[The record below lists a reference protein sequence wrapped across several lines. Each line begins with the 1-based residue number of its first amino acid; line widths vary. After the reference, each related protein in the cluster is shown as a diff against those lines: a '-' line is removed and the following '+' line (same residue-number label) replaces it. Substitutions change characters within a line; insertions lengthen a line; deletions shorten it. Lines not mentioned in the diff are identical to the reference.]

1 MHEGPPGRT
10 RKMMQ
15 SEEAARIDCG
25 SPKPPGERRHTR
37 SASARPEWD
46 GIDIDACYRYIL
58 GRQTI
63 DGGFCFYVYH
73 DWGVE
78 EPNAPD
84 AYAAVASLGLLDR
97 PVPRRAAVADW
108 LKAQQDPRGGY
119 ATLTIA
125 HATLTA
131 LRLLG
136 EAPLRDP
143 SQFLENVAGIYGLT
157 DAAGR
162 EPSGWLHNGLRCVE
176 LWQDYGLSLNDRIRT
191 RVGAALSR
199 LRQDDGGYG
208 APGASLPDTGAAVA
222 LAAALDLPVDPAVL
236 AYVRQCE
243 APPYGFNITPS
254 ASSSG
259 LESHHAGLRVLGHF
273 GASPRQPAVV
283 QDYVESCQTRRGG
296 FGRVPGAVPRL
307 DDSLRALEVLCMLAQ
322 ARSAGRQASGDP

>member
-1 MHEGPPGRT
+1 MTQTEEKDVRIDYGSPEPPGGR
-10 RKMMQ
+10 
-15 SEEAARIDCG
+15 G
-25 SPKPPGERRHTR
+25 HPP
-37 SASARPEWD
+37 SVSARPAWD
-46 GIDIDACYRYIL
+46 GIDVDACYRYIL
-58 GRQTI
+58 GRQTV

-84 AYAAVASLGLLDR
+84 THAAVASLGLLGR
-97 PVPRRAAVADW
+97 PVPRRAAVVDW
-108 LKAQQDPRGGY
+108 LKARQDPRGGY
-119 ATLTIA
+119 PTLIIG

-131 LRLLG
+131 LRFLG

-143 SQFLENVAGIYGLT
+143 SRFFGEIAGIYGLT

-162 EPSGWLHNGLRCVE
+162 EPAGWLHNALRCVE
-176 LWQDYGLSLNDRIRT
+176 LWRDHGLPLGARVRT
-191 RVGAALSR
+191 RVGAALRR
-199 LRQDDGGYG
+199 LRQEDGGYG

-222 LAAALDLPVDPAVL
+222 LAAALGLPTDRAAF

-259 LESHHAGLRVLGHF
+259 LESHHAALMVLCHF
-273 GASPRQPAVV
+273 GTGPREPALIR
-283 QDYVESCQTRRGG
+283 DYVASCQTQRGG

-307 DDSLRALEVLCMLAQ
+307 DDSLRALEVLSMLGQ
-322 ARSAGRQASGDP
+322 ARSAGREGSDR

>member
-1 MHEGPPGRT
+1 VTGTEGETART
-10 RKMMQ
+10 GHG
-15 SEEAARIDCG
+15 SPEPSGDCG
-25 SPKPPGERRHTR
+25 HRPSPAGGPRGNGVDVE
-37 SASARPEWD
+37 
-46 GIDIDACYRYIL
+46 ACYRYIL

-84 AYAAVASLGLLDR
+84 TYAAVASLGLLDR

-108 LKAQQDPRGGY
+108 LKAQQDSRGGY
-119 ATLTIA
+119 PTLTIA

-136 EAPLRDP
+136 EAPRQDP
-143 SQFLENVAGIYGLT
+143 SRFLEGMGGIYGLT

-162 EPSGWLHNGLRCVE
+162 EASGWLHNALRCVE
-176 LWQDYGLSLNDRIRT
+176 LWRDYDLSLSDRVRT
-191 RVGAALSR
+191 RAGTALSR

-222 LAAALDLPVDPAVL
+222 LAAALDLPVDPAAL
-236 AYVRQCE
+236 GYVRQCE
-243 APPYGFNITPS
+243 AFPYGFNITPS

-259 LESHHAGLRVLGHF
+259 LESHHAGLRVLRHF
-273 GASPRQPAVV
+273 GAGPHEPAVV
-283 QDYVESCQTRRGG
+283 QDYVASCQTRRGG

-307 DDSLRALEVLCMLAQ
+307 DDSLRALEVLSMLAQ
-322 ARSAGRQASGDP
+322 ARSAGREDSGDP

>member
-1 MHEGPPGRT
+1 MTQTEEEGDPLDASSPEPPGRGGHT
-10 RKMMQ
+10 PSVSVR
-15 SEEAARIDCG
+15 
-25 SPKPPGERRHTR
+25 PGR
-37 SASARPEWD
+37 D

-58 GRQTI
+58 GRQTV

-73 DWGVE
+73 AWGVE

-84 AYAAVASLGLLDR
+84 TYAAVASLGLLHR
-97 PVPRRAAVADW
+97 PVPRRAAVTDW
-108 LKAQQDPRGGY
+108 LKAQQDSRGGY
-119 ATLTIA
+119 PTLTIA

-143 SQFLENVAGIYGLT
+143 RHFLADIAGVYGLA

-162 EPSGWLHNGLRCVE
+162 EASGWLHNALRCIE
-176 LWQDYGLSLNDRIRT
+176 LWRDYDLPLGDRVRT
-191 RVGAALSR
+191 RVGTALRR

-208 APGASLPDTGAAVA
+208 APGASLPDTAAAAA
-222 LAAALDLPVDPAVL
+222 LGAALDLPVNPAVL
-236 AYVRQCE
+236 AYVRRCE

-259 LESHHAGLRVLGHF
+259 LESHHAGLSVLRHF
-273 GASPRQPAVV
+273 GASPREPAMVRH
-283 QDYVESCQTRRGG
+283 YIASCQTRRGG

-307 DDSLRALEVLCMLAQ
+307 DDSLRALQVLFMLGQ
-322 ARSAGRQASGDP
+322 ARSAGPEDSRGP